1 MERLAIDHSVTP
13 PSIGGS
19 PAEMDGSPTFDGGY
33 SPASLDGAAALIS
46 PDEAR
51 EMDFLSVAEGV
62 VRLSAVVAVSYRAR

>member
-46 PDEAR
+46 RWTHEN
-51 EMDFLSVAEGV
+51 FLTRTMPAC
-62 VRLSAVVAVSYRAR
+62 A